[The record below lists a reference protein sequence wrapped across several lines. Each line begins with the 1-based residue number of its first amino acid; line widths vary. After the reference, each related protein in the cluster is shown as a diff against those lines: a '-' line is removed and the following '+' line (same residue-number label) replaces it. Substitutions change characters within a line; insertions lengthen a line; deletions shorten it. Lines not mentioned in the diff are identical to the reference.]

1 MESRAHALAAGLFTV
16 VLAAAAIVAA
26 MWLSGETYEK
36 VHYVLE
42 SRYPITGLNEQA
54 VVRFRG
60 VDVGRV
66 TDIRFD
72 PASGRVIL
80 ITIGVQAG
88 TPVTK
93 STYAEVRPQGV
104 TGISYI
110 MLDDAGESSELLP
123 PANKPGS
130 ARIAIRQTLLE
141 NLLTSGQA
149 AMKDL
154 RLVAQRIAALMSDEN
169 REQIAA
175 TLVSMRQATERLAKL
190 TEAAEPGVRNFG
202 PLTADARKS
211 LQEANVLMADLRTAA
226 KEFTARMEAID
237 RVAGSIDRVAGT
249 AEQAGGSIRRM
260 ADAVTTESLP
270 RINSLVDQLSHTSR
284 NLDRFVSDVKQQPQ
298 SLVFGKKPA
307 RPGPGEPG
315 FDGKASK

>member
-16 VLAAAAIVAA
+16 LLGIAAVLTAL
-26 MWLSGETYEK
+26 WLSGETYEK
-36 VHYVLE
+36 VFYVLE
-42 SRYPITGLNEQA
+42 SKYPITGLNEQA

-80 ITIGVQAG
+80 ITVGVQAG

-110 MLDDAGESSELLP
+110 MLDDSGESTELLP
-123 PANKPGS
+123 PADKPGS
-130 ARIAIRQTLLE
+130 QRIAVRQTLLE
-141 NLLTSGQA
+141 SLLAGGKE
-149 AMKDL
+149 AMHDL
-154 RLVAQRIAALMSDEN
+154 RQVAQRIAAFMSDEN
-169 REQIAA
+169 AKNLQA
-175 TLVSMRQATERLAKL
+175 TLASARQAADGFAKL
-190 TEAAEPGVRNFG
+190 TEAAEPTVRSFG
-202 PLTADARKS
+202 PLAADARKS
-211 LQEANVLMADLRTAA
+211 LEHANALMAELTTAT
-226 KEFTARMEAID
+226 KEISARMEAID
-237 RVAGSIDRVAGT
+237 RVANS
-249 AEQAGGSIRRM
+249 AEQAGGSVRRM
-260 ADAVTTESLP
+260 ADAITTESVP

-284 NLDRFVSDVKQQPQ
+284 NLDRLVSDVKQQPQ

-315 FDGKASK
+315 FEGKGLPDAKGATK